1 MPADAATLAT
11 IRRLAGEA
19 VGGKAGLLE
28 QCLVTPSNSLT
39 LYQLE
44 VSLSMLL
51 TAGGSRAEKRRCW
64 SCSSA
69 W

>member
-1 MPADAATLAT
+1 MMPADAATLAT
-11 IRRLAGEA
+11 IRQVPDEEMR
-19 VGGKAGLLE
+19 GKAGLLE

-51 TAGGSRAEKRRCW
+51 TAGGQQSGDEQR
-64 SCSSA
+64 
-69 W
+69 

>member
-1 MPADAATLAT
+1 MPATLAT
-11 IRRLAGEA
+11 IRRVAGKA

-44 VSLSMLL
+44 VTLSMLL
-51 TAGGSRAEKRRCW
+51 PAGGQQGGDKALHRHINVM
-64 SCSSA
+64 
-69 W
+69 